1 VTKKDHENAMTIC
14 ARRTLESSYGS
25 VAVWITVP
33 REETGTGDFL
43 CDFGIA
49 GPRTQHRG
57 SVMGIDAFQALQLTM
72 ERIGT
77 ELLFSEEGQT
87 GGLRWLDTAYEIGF
101 PVPASIEDLVSPK
114 K

>member
-1 VTKKDHENAMTIC
+1 
-14 ARRTLESSYGS
+14 
-25 VAVWITVP
+25 
-33 REETGTGDFL
+33 
-43 CDFGIA
+43 
-49 GPRTQHRG
+49 
-57 SVMGIDAFQALQLTM
+57 MGIDAFQALQLTM